1 MIQGW
6 MFLQWGGFSGSSIGD
21 LLTQWEQLGI
31 FSYVLPFLVIFALIF
46 GILTKMDMFKGNK
59 GVNAVISL
67 AVGLMALQF
76 EFVPRFFSE
85 IFPRL
90 GVGISIILVI
100 LILVGLFTPEDD
112 DDKVFKWIL
121 FVVGLVVA
129 IVVLISSGGAMGY
142 GIGSWFE
149 ENWGNALLI
158 LIVVVLLIGV
168 LISTTG
174 GKKKKKVEVPI

>member
-1 MIQGW
+1 MIQGL
-6 MFLQWGGFSGSSIGD
+6 MFLQWGGFSGGSIGE
-21 LLTQWEQLGI
+21 LLTQWEQLGV

-76 EFVPRFFSE
+76 EFVPRFFAE

-100 LILVGLFTPEDD
+100 LILVGLFTPEDK
-112 DDKVFKWIL
+112 DDKIFKWIL
-121 FVVGLVVA
+121 FAVGAIVA
-129 IVVLISSGGAMGY
+129 IVVLVSSGSAMGY
-142 GIGSWFE
+142 GIGYWFE

-158 LIVVVLLIGV
+158 IIGAVLLIWV
-168 LISTTG
+168 LFSTG
-174 GKKKKKVEVPI
+174 GKRRKNVEIPI

>member
-1 MIQGW
+1 
-6 MFLQWGGFSGSSIGD
+6 MFLQWGGFSGGSIGE
-21 LLTQWEQLGI
+21 LLTQWEQLGV

-76 EFVPRFFSE
+76 EFVPRFFAE

-100 LILVGLFTPEDD
+100 LILVGLFTPEDK
-112 DDKVFKWIL
+112 DDKIFKWIL
-121 FVVGLVVA
+121 FAVGAIVA
-129 IVVLISSGGAMGY
+129 IVVLVSSGSAMGY
-142 GIGSWFE
+142 GIGYWFE

-158 LIVVVLLIGV
+158 IIGAVLLIWV
-168 LISTTG
+168 LFSTG
-174 GKKKKKVEVPI
+174 GKRRKNVEIPI